1 MFDVRF
7 AHRVQRRPV
16 LELYPSFRPDI
27 SLNPAAFDLMP
38 LSRPKTRTASP
49 KPAASSAPT
58 PALRPIK
65 KLMAA
70 NRSEIAVRIFR
81 AATELH
87 LRTVAIFAQ
96 EDRLCIHRYKADEA
110 YQVGAGKGPVAAYLD
125 IESIVGVA
133 KEKNVD
139 AIHPGYGF
147 LSENAEFARAC
158 ERAGIVFVGPRPE
171 LLDMMGDK
179 TAARA
184 VAQRIGVPVLPG
196 TKDPISDREEAI
208 RTAKSIG
215 FPLIIKAA
223 FGGGGRGMRVVHKA
237 ADLVNLL
244 DEAQAEAGR
253 AFGNP
258 AVFLEKYIPR
268 AKHIEVQILG
278 DKHGNVIHL
287 HERDCSV
294 QRRHQKV
301 VEVAPS
307 FGLPENVVRELCDA
321 AARLAREIRYDN
333 AGTVEF
339 LYDLDHHQWFFI
351 EMNPRIQVEHTVT
364 EVITGLD
371 LVRAQILIAQGH
383 ALHSPEVGMPFQTEV
398 PRNGYAI
405 QCRITTEDPE
415 NKFIPDYGR
424 ILAYRSPGGFG
435 VRLDGGMGYAGA
447 VITPFYD
454 SMLVKSITSGQTYE
468 IAMNRARR
476 VLSEFRIRGVK
487 TNIPFL
493 ENVIAHA
500 QFRTGQATT
509 TLIDTTPELFAFKAR
524 RDRAT
529 KLLNFL
535 GNVIVNGNPHAKGF
549 RPEKP
554 FAAAPVPSAS
564 PSGGA
569 ARVQFGVQSLEF
581 GVSKPKTQ
589 NTKLKP
595 ASLTPN
601 SKPQTPNSAGVA
613 RGTRQLLLELGPQK
627 FAEWTVKQKRLLV
640 TDTTWRDAH
649 QSLMATRVRSYDML
663 ACADALAHRVPN
675 LFSLEMWG
683 GATFDTAMRFL
694 SEDPWERLRQLRAK
708 VPNICFQMLFRGA
721 NAVGYT
727 NYPDNVVA
735 GFVRHAAA
743 SGMDIFRVFDSL
755 NYLPNLRVAMEAVNE
770 THGVCEAAICYTG
783 DINDPAR
790 EKFNLTYYVKIARE
804 LERMGAHFLAI
815 KDMAGLCRPYAA
827 QKLVK
832 TLKEEV
838 GLPVHFHT
846 HDTSGIAA
854 ASVLRAAD
862 AGVDVVDLALAA
874 MSGSTSQPNLNS
886 VVAALRNTP
895 RDTGLDLEA
904 LNEFSDYWEQVREY
918 YRPFDTAPKS
928 GSAEVY
934 LHEMPGGQ
942 YTNLKE
948 QAAAMG
954 VAHRWPEIARTY
966 AEVNQLF
973 GDIVKVTPSSKV
985 VGDMALFL
993 FSKGI
998 KPADVVNL
1006 EPGTTAFPES
1016 VIDMMMG
1023 GLGWPEGGWPEQ
1035 AWKVILGPKRFQ
1047 EAHARYVAATS
1058 AKLGRKVERQANA
1071 LDLDKMRAELAEKL
1085 KRPVND
1091 DDLYSHLMYP
1101 QVFAEFAKHVAAY
1114 SDVSVLPTPA
1124 FFYGLKPGE
1133 EISVSIEEGK
1143 VLIIRLI
1150 SIGQPDKDGRR
1161 AISYELNG
1169 IGRETFILDKTV
1181 APKTK
1186 ARLKADLNDPTQV
1199 AAPIPGLIAQLQVS
1213 VGSKVAKGD
1222 KLLMMEAMKMQNTV
1236 YAPCD
1241 GVVAELHVALG
1252 DTVEAKDLLI
1262 KIRAAG

>member
-1 MFDVRF
+1 M
-7 AHRVQRRPV
+7 
-16 LELYPSFRPDI
+16 PSAKT
-27 SLNPAAFDLMP
+27 PAS
-38 LSRPKTRTASP
+38 SRQ
-49 KPAASSAPT
+49 PASAPT
-58 PALRPIK
+58 APIVRPIK

-81 AATELH
+81 AGTELN

-110 YQVGAGKGPVAAYLD
+110 YQVGHGKGPVAAYLD

-133 KEKNVD
+133 KEKGID

-147 LSENAEFARAC
+147 LSENAHFARAC
-158 ERAGIVFVGPRPE
+158 EKAGLIFVGPRPE

-184 VAQRIGVPVLPG
+184 LAQRINVPTLPG
-196 TKDPISDREEAI
+196 TEEPIADRDEALK
-208 RTAKSIG
+208 TAKSIG

-237 ADLVNLL
+237 ADLAHLL
-244 DEAQAEAGR
+244 DEAQGEAGR

-307 FGLPENVVRELCDA
+307 FGLPEKIVRELCDA
-321 AARLAREIRYDN
+321 AARMAREIRYDN

-339 LYDLDHHQWFFI
+339 LYDLDRHEWFFI

-383 ALHSPEVGMPFQTEV
+383 ALHSPEVGMPYQTEI

-435 VRLDGGMGYAGA
+435 VRLDGGMGYSGA

-454 SMLVKSITSGQTYE
+454 SLLVKSITSAQTYE

-493 ENVIAHA
+493 ENLIAHP
-500 QFRTGQATT
+500 QFRAGQATT
-509 TLIDTTPELFAFKAR
+509 TLIDTTPELFAFKPR

-535 GNVIVNGNPHAKGF
+535 GNVIVNGNPHAKGY

-554 FAAAPVPSAS
+554 FTPAPLLAYDQ
-564 PSGGA
+564 
-569 ARVQFGVQSLEF
+569 RV
-581 GVSKPKTQ
+581 T
-589 NTKLKP
+589 P
-595 ASLTPN
+595 APGS
-601 SKPQTPNSAGVA
+601 
-613 RGTRQLLLELGPQK
+613 RQLLLHLGPK
-627 FAEWTVKQKRLLV
+627 GFADWTLKQKRLLI

-663 ACADALAHRVPN
+663 AAADALAHRTPQ

-694 SEDPWERLRQLRAK
+694 NEDPWERLRQLRAR

-735 GFVRHAAA
+735 GFVKHAAA
-743 SGMDIFRVFDSL
+743 NGMDIFRVFDSL
-755 NYLPNLRVAMEAVNE
+755 NYLPNLRVAMESVNA
-770 THGVCEAAICYTG
+770 THGICEAALCYTG
-783 DINDPAR
+783 DILD
-790 EKFNLTYYVKIARE
+790 EKRDKFSLKYYVRLAKE
-804 LERMGAHFLAI
+804 LEKMGAHFLAI

-832 TLKEEV
+832 ALKEEV
-838 GLPVHFHT
+838 GLPIHFHT
-846 HDTSGIAA
+846 HDTSGIAS

-862 AGVDVVDLALAA
+862 AGVDVVDLALAS

-886 VVAALRNTP
+886 IVAALQHTP
-895 RDTGLDLEA
+895 RATQLDLPA
-904 LNEFSDYWEQVREY
+904 LNDFSDYWEAVRGY
-918 YRPFDTAPKS
+918 YAPFDTAPKS

-948 QAAAMG
+948 QAASMG
-954 VAHRWPEIARTY
+954 VAHRWTEIAHGY
-966 AEVNQLF
+966 ADVNQLF

-993 FSKGI
+993 FSRGI
-998 KPADVVNL
+998 KAADVVNL
-1006 EPGTTAFPES
+1006 EPGSIPFPES
-1016 VIDMMMG
+1016 VIDMMGG

-1035 AWKVILGPKRFQ
+1035 VSLVVLGEKRHK
-1047 EAHARYVAATS
+1047 EARAKYLADTKKKNS
-1058 AKLGRKVERQANA
+1058 ASAHA
-1071 LDLDKMRAELAEKL
+1071 LDLTKTRSDLAEKL
-1085 KRPVND
+1085 KRTVTD

-1101 QVFAEFAKHVAAY
+1101 GVFADFAKHLHTY
-1114 SDVSVLPTPA
+1114 SDVSVLPTSA

-1133 EISVSIEEGK
+1133 EISVNIEEGK

-1150 SIGQPDKDGRR
+1150 SVSPADKDGRR
-1161 AISYELNG
+1161 TISYELNG
-1169 IGRETFILDKTV
+1169 TARETFIVDKTIT
-1181 APKTK
+1181 PKTK
-1186 ARLKADLNDPTQV
+1186 ARPKADLADVTHV
-1199 AAPIPGLIAQLQVS
+1199 AAPIPGLIATLSVS

-1241 GVVAELHVALG
+1241 GVVAELHIALG
-1252 DTVEAKDLLI
+1252 DTVESKDLLI